1 MAANTSTDTLPK
13 PALGFCKK
21 CNSEH
26 EKPIGN
32 KCEKLKNVKEE
43 KRDLSR
49 ETVKKTPRGKPAD
62 SHEKMMD
69 MMLNTMNSVTEKLAS
84 MDERISGL
92 TARIDTPAVKPSTRK
107 SRSREQVKRR
117 GTPDKEEALFSSPV
131 AAHAV
136 IQEGGTAYSQVFADT
151 AVAIK
156 PTPVRPKKHKATI
169 DLGCTPLMQTATA
182 RVTSTVT
189 SQTVSQPLAE
199 TVAQPQDPPTQIWT
213 TPQDIVQQ
221 PPHSGPQTKQPVIQD
236 CNQNILF
243 GHVDQFGNPVR
254 VQGPAEAIPEVRDT
268 FVPVTE
274 HPITVDAGPVSNINM
289 LRSNPLIQQM
299 VEERMA
305 LLEAKMKLEL
315 QGGMS
320 RRRKSG
326 RYNISDTPHSTPHLR
341 WPNESCVIGTARK
354 RTTFDEL
361 TLGQFVIGLVTNA
374 LDTQHIPTMKI
385 MLNELVETVK
395 LAENISWPIARG
407 AFAASMLKIE
417 DEGITWADSRTLA
430 DHRLTYSQSA
440 VFSGSTTMSPRI
452 QQTTPGNG
460 SIKKIACKWFNEGT
474 CPHSADH
481 LDITGTTL
489 FRHVCLY
496 CFKTLKRNNVHVEAD
511 CFNNK
516 KTGMD

>member
-117 GTPDKEEALFSSPV
+117 GRPDKEEALFSSPV

-189 SQTVSQPLAE
+189 SQTVCQPLAE

-221 PPHSGPQTKQPVIQD
+221 PPDSGPQTKQPVIQD

-254 VQGPAEAIPEVRDT
+254 VQSPAEAIPEVRDT

-326 RYNISDTPHSTPHLR
+326 RYNISTTWTRETLAVTLTACHICIILLIVTLLSMLIVIKVVLGVILR
-341 WPNESCVIGTARK
+341 GSPRVLNLWSVWMMYLPTLYILITCIVKVLMVTCEIVQW
-354 RTTFDEL
+354 L
-361 TLGQFVIGLVTNA
+361 TLLVA
-374 LDTQHIPTMKI
+374 H
-385 MLNELVETVK
+385 
-395 LAENISWPIARG
+395 
-407 AFAASMLKIE
+407 
-417 DEGITWADSRTLA
+417 
-430 DHRLTYSQSA
+430 Y
-440 VFSGSTTMSPRI
+440 
-452 QQTTPGNG
+452 
-460 SIKKIACKWFNEGT
+460 
-474 CPHSADH
+474 
-481 LDITGTTL
+481 
-489 FRHVCLY
+489 
-496 CFKTLKRNNVHVEAD
+496 
-511 CFNNK
+511 
-516 KTGMD
+516 